1 MQHIKPVFLETINMK
16 QDIIKAILACAG
28 YLALSAATFVT
39 FQKELVARIEEER
52 LDNEELSKI
61 LWLDR
66 NIALGKYKRR
76 LKR

>member
-1 MQHIKPVFLETINMK
+1 MN
-16 QDIIKAILACAG
+16 QDIIKAISVCAG
-28 YLALSAATFVT
+28 YLALSAATFVA

-52 LDNEELSKI
+52 HNNKELSKI
-61 LWLDR
+61 VLLDG